1 MMMGPFR
8 EKTDCYPR
16 GAVLGADSLPF
27 MPPENPLQL
36 AKIIRGNFSRLKS
49 LMAWAVL

>member
-1 MMMGPFR
+1 MLTLRLQGTHR
-8 EKTDCYPR
+8 KAT
-16 GAVLGADSLPF
+16 LPF

-36 AKIIRGNFSRLKS
+36 AKIIRGSFSRLKS